1 VVEKL
6 LSESEDLESLPG
18 VGPATAEKLREA
30 GYLNLESVAVATP
43 QEVVAVTGLGDT
55 IAAKIIQAAR
65 KSLDL
70 GFKSAEEVLKDRQ
83 NTKKIATGSKNI
95 DNILG
100 GGIETSAMIEFFG
113 EFRTGKTQLCHM
125 CTVTVQL
132 PEEEGGIEAKSVY
145 IDSEGTFRPE
155 RIISMAQRVGKDPQE
170 IMKGIYVARAFN
182 TDHQIAL
189 ADKAAKM
196 AKEKNIRLLVIDSL
210 TSHFRAEYVG
220 RESLASRQQMLNKHL
235 HQLLRFA
242 EINNAAV
249 IVANQVMARPD
260 AFFGDPTI
268 AVGGHVMAHAAT
280 TRVYLRKGKGELRVA
295 RIFDSP
301 CLPETET
308 TFKIAEGGIIDP

>member
-1 VVEKL
+1 M
-6 LSESEDLESLPG
+6 SDSEDLETLPG

-43 QEVVAVTGLGDT
+43 LEVVAVTGLGDSV
-55 IAAKIIQAAR
+55 AAKIIQAAR

-125 CTVTVQL
+125 CAVTVQL
-132 PEEEGGIEAKSVY
+132 SEEEGGLEAKAVF

-155 RIISMAQRVGKDPQE
+155 RIISMAQRYEKDPQE

-189 ADKAAKM
+189 AEKAAKM
-196 AKEKNIRLLVIDSL
+196 AKEKNIRLLMIDSL

-260 AFFGDPTI
+260 AFFGDPTK

-301 CLPETET
+301 CLPESET
-308 TFKIAEGGIIDP
+308 TFKIIEGGIVDP

>member
-1 VVEKL
+1 M
-6 LSESEDLESLPG
+6 SESEDLESLPG
-18 VGPATAEKLREA
+18 VGPATAEKLRES

-55 IAAKIIQAAR
+55 VAAKIIQAAR

-100 GGIETSAMIEFFG
+100 GGVETSAMIEFFG

-132 PEEEGGIEAKSVY
+132 PEEEGGLEAKAVF

-155 RIISMAQRVGKDPQE
+155 RIISMAQRFEKDPQE

-189 ADKAAKM
+189 AEKAAKM
-196 AKEKNIRLLVIDSL
+196 AKEKNIRLLIIDSL

-301 CLPETET
+301 CLPESET
-308 TFKIAEGGIIDP
+308 TFKIVESGIIDP

>member
-1 VVEKL
+1 M
-6 LSESEDLESLPG
+6 SESEDLESLPG

-125 CTVTVQL
+125 CTVTAQL
-132 PEEEGGIEAKSVY
+132 PEEEGGIEAKAVY

-260 AFFGDPTI
+260 AFFGDP
-268 AVGGHVMAHAAT
+268 
-280 TRVYLRKGKGELRVA
+280 
-295 RIFDSP
+295 
-301 CLPETET
+301 
-308 TFKIAEGGIIDP
+308 